1 MINWENENVKHQN
14 SGISIFVLPQI
25 FTSFF
30 TWWCVGWGYK
40 GKVFFP
46 FENSKITQFSTNKL
60 KISWKL
66 ELNVGAEK

>member
-1 MINWENENVKHQN
+1 MINWENEKVKHQN
-14 SGISIFVLPQI
+14 PGISIFVLPQI
-25 FTSFF
+25 FLHFSPDG
-30 TWWCVGWGYK
+30 VLVGYK

-60 KISWKL
+60 KIPWKL